1 MAGHLHPDIANC
13 DIKSPRLHDRIGSSI
28 LSVRIVTN
36 NPSMRPDKMEETL
49 IVPDEAIASRIYW
62 IRGMKVML
70 DQDLAELYQVA
81 TKRLNEQVKRNME
94 RFPEDF
100 MFVLDEQEWD
110 SLRSQFATSKKG
122 RGGRR
127 YPPMAFTEH
136 GVLML
141 SSVLNSQRAIA
152 VNIRIMRVFVRM
164 NRILMN
170 DRELLLRLERMEDRQ
185 DAGEE
190 ALADLFETVRQLMER
205 PSGDRKR
212 LGYRGGDAL

>member
-1 MAGHLHPDIANC
+1 
-13 DIKSPRLHDRIGSSI
+13 
-28 LSVRIVTN
+28 
-36 NPSMRPDKMEETL
+36 MEETL

-62 IRGMKVML
+62 ICGVKVML

-110 SLRSQFATSKKG
+110 SLRSQSATSKKG

-190 ALADLFETVRQLMER
+190 ALADLFETVRQLMEK
-205 PSGDRKR
+205 PAGDRKR